1 MSRFSSLKLTAALL
15 FSTLLTG
22 CGITPS
28 QLTDRALTVGQTVQ
42 GGVHGGQQPVA
53 GAHIYLFAAGTTG
66 YGTSSISLLDP
77 TQSGTATDTNG
88 TYDTTDANGSFAL
101 TAYTCTPGQQVYL
114 LATGGNP
121 GLAVGTNN
129 PGLAM
134 MSILG
139 ACPTGQGNFN
149 SAVPFVYVSEVTT
162 IASVY
167 ALSGFMADATH
178 VSSSNTPAA
187 LQGIANAFLAF
198 NNLANRSDGTAL
210 SQNAQGNGVVPQAKI
225 NTLAN
230 MLVPCI
236 NSNGAGAGCSLLF
249 TNAINSAGVVP
260 TDTLTAALNIA
271 HNPASNVAALFS
283 VAPASPPYQPALGA
297 APNDWTIALTFYSDS
312 MVGPYF
318 PAIDSAG
325 DLWVPGYASN
335 NLTEF
340 DPTGNVLSGQY
351 GFSGG
356 GLNLPYSVAIDAND
370 NPWIVNFAPLGAST
384 ISEFS
389 SGGVPAT
396 GTPYP
401 CAATC
406 FFPAFDAA
414 QNLWISST
422 SHAIVLSSS
431 GAAVAQL
438 PIAAYD
444 SGIAI
449 DSTGHAWTIGQGR
462 NLYQFSLPST
472 VNTHPESVTA
482 TSGNELTPVAI
493 DSSDNIWF
501 VSNKNNAIG
510 KSDKTGTAI
519 SPSGGYTGGGLDGP
533 AGIAIDGSNRVWT
546 ANRDGNSLSAFTSA
560 GTAIT
565 PSTGYQADG
574 ISNPRGIAIDGSGN
588 VWLTNFTYNSIT
600 EFIGLATPSVTPIS
614 SSSHGQR
621 P

>member
-1 MSRFSSLKLTAALL
+1 LNRITSLSLTAALL
-15 FSTLLTG
+15 FSILLTG

-28 QLTDRALTVGQTVQ
+28 QLTDHNLAVGQMVQ
-42 GGVHGGQQPVA
+42 GRVHGGQQPVA
-53 GAHIYLFAAGTTG
+53 GAHIYLFAAGTAG

-77 TQSGTATDTNG
+77 TQSGTASDING
-88 TYDTTDANGSFAL
+88 AYDTTDANGSFAL

-121 GLAVGTNN
+121 GLAAGTNN
-129 PGLAM
+129 PALAM

-139 ACPTGQGNFN
+139 ACPTGQSNFN
-149 SAVPFVYVSEVTT
+149 IAVPFVYVSEVTT

-178 VSSSNTPAA
+178 VSSSNTTAA

-198 NNLANRSDGTAL
+198 NNLANGSDGTAP
-210 SQNAQGNGVVPQAKI
+210 SQNTQGNGVVPQAKI

-230 MLVPCI
+230 ILVPCI

-249 TNAINSAGVVP
+249 TNATNSAGVVP

-283 VAPASPPYQPALGA
+283 VVPASPPYQPTLSA
-297 APNDWTIALTFYSDS
+297 APNDWTLALTFYSDS

-325 DLWVPGYASN
+325 NLWVPGYASN

-340 DPTGNVLSGQY
+340 DPTGNILSGQN
-351 GFSGG
+351 GFTGS

-384 ISEFS
+384 VSKFS
-389 SGGVPAT
+389 SSGAPVT
-396 GTPYP
+396 GTPYT

-422 SHAIVLSSS
+422 SDAIVLNSS

-438 PIAAYD
+438 PTTAYD

-462 NLYQFSLPST
+462 NLYQLALPSA
-472 VNTHPESVTA
+472 VSTHPESVTA
-482 TSGNELTPVAI
+482 ASGNELTPVAI
-493 DSSDNIWF
+493 DSSDDIWF

-510 KSDKTGTAI
+510 KSDKTGAAI

-533 AGIAIDGSNRVWT
+533 AGIAIDGSNRVWV
-546 ANRDGNSLSAFTSA
+546 ANRDGNSLSAFTSG

-574 ISNPRGIAIDGSGN
+574 ISNPRGIAVDASGN

-600 EFIGLATPSVTPIS
+600 EFIGVATPSMTPIS
-614 SSSHGQR
+614 PSTHGQR